1 MKKGDYLKGGF
12 TIIEVVLVLAVAG
25 LIFAMAFVAVP
36 SLQRSQRD
44 NDRRDDMLTFVSEVK
59 RYQTSNRGN
68 LPGSGDTL
76 PKQVVWSGDWE
87 TTKPAANTWAG
98 FYNSYLGKMFI
109 DPDGEHYKFYIM
121 ECGAKRAGGSNSMDL
136 KCTQNVQDKIDN
148 LKNSSFSSND
158 HTFLIVTQGKCDGD
172 NIQSSSSPRN
182 LAIMYHLEGSGVYCY
197 GT

>member
-25 LIFAMAFVAVP
+25 LIFAMAFIAVP

-76 PKQVVWSGDWE
+76 PKQVVWSSDWE

-109 DPDGEHYKFYIM
+109 DPDGTNYRLSIVD
-121 ECGAKRAGGSNSMDL
+121 CNAKRVDANCEGGALTAINALKASTFSN
-136 KCTQNVQDKIDN
+136 NN
-148 LKNSSFSSND
+148 
-158 HTFLIVTQGKCDGD
+158 HTMLVVARGKCVGD
-172 NIQSSSSPRN
+172 NIVGSSSPRN
-182 LAIMYHLEGSGVYCY
+182 LAVMYHLEGSGVYCY

>member
-25 LIFAMAFVAVP
+25 LIFAMAFIAVP

-44 NDRRDDMLTFVSEVK
+44 NDRRDDMLKFVSEVK

-109 DPDGEHYKFYIM
+109 DPDGTHYRLSIVD
-121 ECGAKRAGGSNSMDL
+121 CNAKRVDANCEGGALTAINALKASTFSNNNYTML
-136 KCTQNVQDKIDN
+136 V
-148 LKNSSFSSND
+148 
-158 HTFLIVTQGKCDGD
+158 VARGKCVGD
-172 NIQSSSSPRN
+172 NIVGSSSPRN
-182 LAIMYHLEGSGVYCY
+182 LAVMYHLEGSGVYCY